1 MTEFFPKRLP
11 SGWPDDAPPRS
22 TLFSLPLYG
31 CCGEDRECLGS
42 YVGKLS
48 AAHGLAR
55 GTLTKR
61 VIGPTAHSL
70 FGVSIARMT
79 KDIGNADYV
88 TELSGLSD
96 QARTWSDTLNHLT
109 LRTNLQL
116 GTLLP
121 LRNLVSPYKLLCES
135 KRYCPACY
143 EADAKNGRRCYRR
156 LLWLIDVVQ
165 ACPIHNCRL
174 VESSEARRP
183 APHDEPTSTVA
194 DFGDEPSMAAATHE
208 PASEYEINAARLVAE
223 LLDDAVVFPAMG
235 YSASSQSAY
244 LTHAVD
250 TLFDGMAMNLAAHLR
265 VSKSQVHGWIT
276 GKIRMSLPRLVLTAY
291 CCGSSVADILLGNR
305 VMLSAR
311 PAPVC
316 QSPWLSSAPRSLPRR
331 TDDELKNELTAM
343 VANGQA
349 RNATDASRRLGMSL
363 KYFKKSFPAEYA
375 FLVQRGKDS
384 RRLGRSEENDSLDE
398 AFLVEHKALCE
409 VRVYPS
415 RRKVIARLRGKLSRG
430 PSFRDFQRAQ
440 RKAHAATGVPLAIG
454 RVVPLVGPASNV

>member
-1 MTEFFPKRLP
+1 MTGLFPRRLP
-11 SGWPDDAPPRS
+11 AGWPDDAPPRS

-48 AAHGLAR
+48 AAHSLAR

-121 LRNLVSPYKLLCES
+121 LRNLVSPYKLMCES

-143 EADAKNGRRCYRR
+143 EADAKSGRRRYRR

-165 ACPIHNCRL
+165 ACPIHNLRL
-174 VESSEARRP
+174 VESSEARP
-183 APHDEPTSTVA
+183 APHDEQTSTA
-194 DFGDEPSMAAATHE
+194 DFGEERTTAAATHK
-208 PASEYEINAARLVAE
+208 PATEYEMNAARLVAE
-223 LLDDAVVFPAMG
+223 LLDDAVVFPTMG
-235 YSASSQSAY
+235 YSASGQSAY

-316 QSPWLSSAPRSLPRR
+316 QSPWLTSAPRSSTRR
-331 TDDELKNELTAM
+331 TDDELKNELTGM
-343 VANGQA
+343 VATGQA
-349 RNATDASRRLGMSL
+349 RDATDASRMLGVSL
-363 KYFKKSFPAEYA
+363 KYFKKSFPAEHA
-375 FLVQRGKDS
+375 LLVQRGKES
-384 RRLGRSEENDSLDE
+384 RRLGRSAINDRLDE
-398 AFLVEHKALCE
+398 AFLVEHKALCDA
-409 VRVYPS
+409 RVYPS
-415 RRKVIARLRGKLSRG
+415 RRKVIARLRGKLQKKS
-430 PSFRDFQRAQ
+430 SFRDIQRAQ
-440 RKAHAATGVPLAIG
+440 KRAHAITGVPLARG
-454 RVVPLVGPASNV
+454 PAVPLVGPASSG